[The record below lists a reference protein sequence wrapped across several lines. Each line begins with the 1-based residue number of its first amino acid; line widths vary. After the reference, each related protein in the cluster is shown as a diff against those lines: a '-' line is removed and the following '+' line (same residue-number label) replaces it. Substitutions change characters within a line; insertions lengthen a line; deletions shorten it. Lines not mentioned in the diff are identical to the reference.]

1 MVFDISSSSCYRL
14 YEHFE
19 TRRHGKFIN
28 FTPATDSN
36 SSFLTSLKVLGNHE
50 FDDGLD
56 GLIPFLNGA
65 KFPILAANIINSV
78 EHRIW
83 KTRSL
88 KKSLVLKV
96 RGTLVG
102 IIGYLTPETK
112 NITSNNDALEFAS
125 EIETIK

>member
-1 MVFDISSSSCYRL
+1 ML
-14 YEHFE
+14 Q
-19 TRRHGKFIN
+19 
-28 FTPATDSN
+28 
-36 SSFLTSLKVLGNHE
+36 VLGNHE

-65 KFPILAANIINSV
+65 KFPILAANINNLV

-83 KTRSL
+83 KTQSL

-112 NITSNNDALEFAS
+112 NITSNNDAVEFAS